1 MRIFTS
7 ILLFLLPTI
16 VFAVEK
22 GAYIAEVV
30 RIRGE
35 ATQLS
40 PGAKMAR
47 AVEIGDKFIEDTSI
61 VTGAKSFLKIK
72 FIDNSE
78 MNVGPESKIVI
89 AEMKKESPGVI
100 SLLKGRIRTEVQKD
114 ATSNTNKLFIKT
126 RTAAM
131 GVRGTD
137 FQTIYNPDNKMTS
150 LLTYRG
156 EVAMARVDEKTYQK
170 LEEAPEKTI
179 ERNDVTKDVE
189 VKEVPAK
196 KLDEAS
202 ELNKILK
209 SNTTVLVPPGQNS
222 FASDALKKASLPVK
236 ISPVQLEVL
245 YKNKEFAEKSRDNIN
260 AASEAE
266 KPITT
271 TLKVADQKAPAEGLF
286 NEKTGDFA
294 PKAGGYIDIATGL
307 YIAPEA
313 DAKLDKE
320 KGVYV
325 SKKVGDIDADTG
337 QYVAPKGLVL
347 DAKKGFVLASE
358 ADKKPELLALKE
370 DLNKTIAKDVV
381 IKDEEAVEVP
391 FNIEEKFIRDRI
403 ALSVWGLDQDL
414 KLNAN
419 RNSAPYVGLYS
430 NSSVRFGFD
439 WIMSSNNRFSPLVG
453 IDYGVLNFSG
463 QRATQQSKKT
473 LALSFGTQFALS
485 KVVNLFGKVGL
496 HQEHF
501 IDQTDSFSYDLKK
514 VTLTRLTLGANSEFW
529 RGKRFSLDAK
539 VAGFFTFRKKI
550 NNLIIKNG
558 SGVQF
563 EVMPKLAFGNHSW
576 IGLGIQ
582 SENQLQWI
590 NGSFG
595 GADNKQERKSAGVFL
610 RYIHDL

>member
-7 ILLFLLPTI
+7 ILLFLLPTF

-196 KLDEAS
+196 KLDEAT

-260 AASEAE
+260 AVSEAE
-266 KPITT
+266 KPINT

-337 QYVAPKGLVL
+337 QYVAPKGLIL

-391 FNIEEKFIRDRI
+391 FNIDEKFIRDRI

-430 NSSVRFGFD
+430 NSSVRFGLD

-501 IDQTDSFSYDLKK
+501 IDQTDSFSYALKK

-558 SGVQF
+558 SGVQL
-563 EVMPKLAFGNHSW
+563 EVMPKLAIGNHSW

-595 GADNKQERKSAGVFL
+595 GADNKQERKSAGLFL